1 MEGHIFLSFIQT
13 VLLKYRWKTIQTG
26 CWDSLKGDHDCLT
39 LKLPWVTKTEFFL
52 TISIQYQPDNDKKKN
67 INLRIIIIIIDS
79 ILNSLNQ
86 PYKNFMVD
94 SEENYKFDLR
104 VKGFLEVTA

>member
-26 CWDSLKGDHDCLT
+26 CRDSLKGDHDCLT

-52 TISIQYQPDNDKKKN
+52 TISIQYQPDNDKKN
-67 INLRIIIIIIDS
+67 INLRIIIDS

-104 VKGFLEVTA
+104 VKALIEVTA

>member
-67 INLRIIIIIIDS
+67 INLGIIIDS

-104 VKGFLEVTA
+104 VKGLIEVTA